1 MKKHTIAAYAF
12 WILLA
17 EGAGGAVGWLTR
29 EGVRIYTETIVKP
42 PFSPP
47 PIVFPVAWTLL
58 YALMGVSA
66 ARIALAPGVQD
77 RARALWIFVLQLAL
91 NVSWSVIFFNFQQFG
106 LAALWLA
113 GLWGAILWMIAAFRP
128 IEKTAAWLQFPYLVW
143 VSFAGYLNVGVWLL
157 N

>member
-29 EGVRIYTETIVKP
+29 EGVRIYTETIEKP

-77 RARALWIFVLQLAL
+77 RARRCAAM
-91 NVSWSVIFFNFQQFG
+91 S
-106 LAALWLA
+106 LAAPTTS
-113 GLWGAILWMIAAFRP
+113 AARP
-128 IEKTAAWLQFPYLVW
+128 ATPSSVPTTRSASPSTAA
-143 VSFAGYLNVGVWLL
+143 
-157 N
+157 